1 MTESRITAPFPKSR
15 DLETV
20 KNSLLER
27 YSEAFQEEPFKAMQ
41 GPPMHI
47 EFGGFSGTL
56 PAYKTEEHTISVER
70 GCAQSVR
77 EYAGKEHN

>member
-1 MTESRITAPFPKSR
+1 MTESRITAPLPKSR

-47 EFGGFSGTL
+47 ELEDSAVPCRHLNRGAYHFGGERL
-56 PAYKTEEHTISVER
+56 CTIS
-70 GCAQSVR
+70 
-77 EYAGKEHN
+77 